1 MAMDPTLTVIL
12 VVAALLVVGGG
23 AIYAMRR
30 RSHRQLP
37 PSSRQPSG
45 QSIASAPSTK
55 RVPASTA
62 SLADR
67 LSKTRSSLGTRLR
80 DALGSPAEDL
90 YNSLEEAL
98 IAADLGVGTSTRIV
112 EKVRAA
118 RPETSDEARA
128 ALRRELLATLEGPDR
143 AIRRINHPAV
153 IVVVGVNGVGKTT
166 TIAKLA
172 ARLREEGTDS
182 ILGAADTFRAAADTQ
197 LRTWADRVGVE
208 IITAAPGSDPASVA
222 HDSYQAAK
230 TRNKGA
236 VIVDT
241 AGRLHSKSNLM
252 AELTKIVRVLEREAG
267 SIDEVLLVLDATTGQ
282 NGLAQTKQFMEAV
295 GVTGIVLTKMDGTA
309 KGGIAIAVEQELGV
323 PVKFIG
329 VGEGVDD
336 LVRFEPT
343 AFVDALL
350 ADS

>member
-1 MAMDPTLTVIL
+1 MVVDTTLTIIL
-12 VVAALLVVGGG
+12 IVAAVLVVGGG
-23 AIYAMRR
+23 AFYTLRR
-30 RSHRQLP
+30 RTQAQLKAR
-37 PSSRQPSG
+37 SEA
-45 QSIASAPSTK
+45 SIEAPTARK
-55 RVPASTA
+55 RPEAATT

-67 LSKTRSSLGTRLR
+67 LSKTRSSLGGRLR
-80 DALGSPAEDL
+80 DAFGSTDNDL
-90 YNSLEEAL
+90 YEGLEEAL
-98 IAADLGVGTSTRIV
+98 IAADLGVATSTRIV
-112 EKVRAA
+112 DRVRASNPDTPDAA
-118 RPETSDEARA
+118 RS
-128 ALRRELLATLEGPDR
+128 ALRNELLATLEGQDR
-143 AIRRINHPAV
+143 SIRRINTPAV

-222 HDSYQAAK
+222 HDAYHAAK
-230 TRNKGA
+230 TRKKGA

-241 AGRLHSKSNLM
+241 AGRLHSKTNLM
-252 AELTKIVRVLEREAG
+252 AELTKIVRILEREAG

-282 NGLAQTKQFMEAV
+282 NGLAQTKQFTDAV

-309 KGGIAIAVEQELGV
+309 KGGIAIGVEQELGV

-336 LVRFEPT
+336 LVRFEPA

-350 ADS
+350 AES

>member
-1 MAMDPTLTVIL
+1 MVVDTTLTIIL
-12 VVAALLVVGGG
+12 IVAAVLVVGGG
-23 AIYAMRR
+23 AFYTLRR
-30 RSHRQLP
+30 RNQGQLTDRSRP
-37 PSSRQPSG
+37 P
-45 QSIASAPSTK
+45 IEAPAPKK
-55 RVPASTA
+55 RSEVATT

-67 LSKTRSSLGTRLR
+67 LAKTRSSLGTRLR
-80 DALGSPAEDL
+80 DAFGSTDDDL
-90 YNSLEEAL
+90 YEGLEEAL
-98 IAADLGVGTSTRIV
+98 IAADLGVATSTRIV
-112 EKVRAA
+112 ERVKASN
-118 RPETSDEARA
+118 PETPDEART
-128 ALRRELLATLEGPDR
+128 ALRNELLATLEGQDR
-143 AIRRINHPAV
+143 SIRRINTPAV

-182 ILGAADTFRAAADTQ
+182 ILAAADTFRAAADTQ

-208 IITAAPGSDPASVA
+208 IITAASGSDPASVA
-222 HDSYQAAK
+222 HDAYQAAK
-230 TRNKGA
+230 TRKKGA

-241 AGRLHSKSNLM
+241 AGRLHSKTNLM
-252 AELTKIVRVLEREAG
+252 AELTKIVRILEREAG

-282 NGLAQTKQFMEAV
+282 NGLAQTRQFTDAV

-309 KGGIAIAVEQELGV
+309 KGGIAIGVEQELGV

-336 LVRFEPT
+336 LVRFEPA

-350 ADS
+350 AES